1 MGIRLI
7 TVGKDW
13 LDGESPLLQLSGMW
27 LSDLGFASGKKVVV
41 EEKDGGIL
49 LNVSSMNKW

>member
-7 TVGKDW
+7 TVGTDW
-13 LDGESPLLQLSGMW
+13 LDGEAPLLQLSGMW

-41 EEKDGGIL
+41 EEKNGGIL
-49 LNVSSMNKW
+49 LRVVAVEE